1 VYAKQKLSPS
11 SPRAAVFWG
20 LFLAIVFLYAP
31 APSRADSVEDGLEAL
46 ALKVCMPSRK
56 QSVRMN
62 WQEPPERPDIFS
74 ESAKNA
80 FLAQLS
86 ACGLEITENSEAPL
100 LNIAVQFTP
109 SRLLLIAVI
118 GGAFEPRSA
127 RVIEIPRTALAV
139 SSEVLPLVHLRKE
152 LLWQQEKPIH
162 SAMEWHD
169 SSTQE
174 QYLFLLSQGLF
185 VRLRSKNEVWVE
197 VDSAELPKSDRRSR
211 TVDSTFVYKYPEAK
225 LELLAAR
232 KLCDF
237 DPGGRLSFTCVDTNL
252 GGKTARLSSGCG
264 GPLRDIWTDAGDQ
277 TQRDHIFFGRARVA
291 GAVFPPD
298 DPMSRSLEMPGPVFD
313 VGNTQDSRA
322 VIAVVRNLVTGNY
335 EVYRITLA
343 CAN

>member
-1 VYAKQKLSPS
+1 
-11 SPRAAVFWG
+11 
-20 LFLAIVFLYAP
+20 
-31 APSRADSVEDGLEAL
+31 
-46 ALKVCMPSRK
+46 MPSRK
-56 QSVRMN
+56 QSVRVN

-109 SRLLLIAVI
+109 SRLLLIAV
-118 GGAFEPRSA
+118 GGAFASRSA
-127 RVIEIPRTALAV
+127 HVIEIPRAALAV
-139 SSEVLPLVHLRKE
+139 SNEVPPLVHLRKE

-174 QYLFLLSQGLF
+174 QFLLLISRGLF

-211 TVDSTFVYKYPEAK
+211 IPDSTFVYKYPEAK
-225 LELLAAR
+225 LELLIAQ

-252 GGKTARLSSGCG
+252 GGKTAVRISSGCG
-264 GPLRDIWTDAGDQ
+264 GNPRDIWTDSSDYS
-277 TQRDHIFFGRARVA
+277 QRDHIFFGRAKVA
-291 GAVFPPD
+291 GAVFLPD

-313 VGNTQDSRA
+313 VGNTQDSKA